1 MKKCK
6 LLKLLLSLLLII
18 PLSMQGQTRKVT
30 GKIADEKGEPVP
42 FATVTIKG
50 TQKAVVSDANGAF
63 SIELSGTQKTLVISS
78 AGYEDKQVD
87 VTSASDITVTLVSG
101 TALGEVVVTA
111 FGVRQQKKSLGFA
124 ATEVT
129 NKQLMESRQPNL
141 VNALQGRVAGVQIN
155 STGGG
160 PGQGA
165 NIVIRGPK
173 SALGNN
179 QPLFV
184 IDGVIVDNSTITEG
198 GQANLRGMSNRMADI
213 NPDDIETMSILRGG
227 AATALYGFRG
237 SNGVIVITTKS
248 AKAGK
253 MRVSYNA
260 TYGIEEV
267 NKFPDVQM
275 KYTQGYRRNV
285 PSEIYYSPTDFF
297 PSWGPSVEAAKA
309 LDPTHPDKIFH
320 HYARAYDQGNQFRN
334 TLNVSGGNDKALVNT
349 SFSYFTHNGVLPN
362 TNYSNWNARVNAV
375 LKLSDKLQFNPSFN
389 YINSGGLRYNADRF
403 NESLTYWSPRWDVK
417 DYKTPE
423 GAHKTYG
430 NNNPIFGA
438 YYNTFKDNVDRMLSN
453 LAFTYS
459 PVSWLDVSYR
469 LGLDFTSDNRRAT
482 APGQVS
488 RPGVVNFG
496 DNPLGF
502 VGEYRILNK
511 VLNSNLLLTGK
522 FNLGQK
528 ITLNARAGHD
538 VVDIN
543 YNFQQTQGSE
553 LDIIGLTTL
562 NNARVITQ
570 SSRRT
575 QLRTMGIFGDATL
588 GYDNFLYLTLT
599 GRNDFASS
607 VASGNRS
614 FFYPSVSLAYVFSQH
629 LRMPDWITYG
639 KLRSSF
645 ARIGIA
651 PVEPYLT
658 NTYYNSAFGAPLNG
672 VNGWTRDDVKG
683 AEDLRPEFTDN
694 REIGLEM
701 QFLNNRLGFDLSLY
715 QINSKDVINR
725 VLVPTSTG
733 FSSFVLNSGEVE
745 NKGIELAINATPV
758 RNNNFSW
765 EINGNFT
772 ANRNEVVRIAEGLNE
787 IVIASQFGYL
797 SSGATQK
804 WVVGQPAGGL
814 YGIAYTRYYGSQT
827 DDRVTVRRD
836 LPLLIAS
843 TGTNAGFPIRDVTN
857 QRLLGNSLPR
867 FIYGVG
873 NSLTYKQFNLSFLF
887 DMRAGVQRYNQLG
900 NFMSA
905 FGIAKYTENRN
916 DTKIFE
922 GVIASGAPNTQQVW
936 LGMERGPDG
945 RDYNDGFYRD
955 IHRGVTENFVEDAGW
970 VRLRNVTLSYNIP
983 AKVLASAKLIKGAS
997 LTFTGNNLWLSTP
1010 FSGFDPENSSFP
1022 SGSNADGF
1030 AGFSYPGVRSY
1041 FVSINVNF

>member
-1 MKKCK
+1 MKKFK
-6 LLKLLLSLLLII
+6 LLKLLLGLLLLI
-18 PLSMQGQTRKVT
+18 PLCMQAQTRKVT
-30 GKIADEKGEPVP
+30 GKISDEKGEPIS
-42 FATVTIKG
+42 FATVSVKG
-50 TQKAVVSDANGAF
+50 TQKAVVSDVNGLF
-63 SIELSGTQKTLVISS
+63 SIELTGAQKTLVISS
-78 AGYEDKQVD
+78 AGFEDLTVD
-87 VTSASDITVTLVSG
+87 VSSTTEVNVTLKAG
-101 TALGEVVVTA
+101 TALGEVIVTA

-124 ATEVT
+124 ATEIS
-129 NKQLMESRQPNL
+129 NKQLVESKQPNL
-141 VNALQGRVAGVQIN
+141 VNAIQGRVAGVQIN

-184 IDGVIVDNSTITEG
+184 IDGVIVDNSTVTEG
-198 GQANLRGMSNRMADI
+198 GNASLRGMSNRIADI
-213 NPDDIETMSILRGG
+213 NPDDIESMSILRGG

-260 TYGIEEV
+260 TYGVEEV
-267 NKFPDVQM
+267 NKFPDVQTT
-275 KYTQGYRRNV
+275 YTQGYRSNNQ
-285 PSEIYYSPTDFF
+285 IYYSAVDFF
-297 PSWGPSVEAAKA
+297 PSWGPRVADAKT
-309 LDPTHPDKIFH
+309 LDPTHPDKLYH
-320 HYARAYDQGNQFRN
+320 HYARAYDKGNQFRN
-334 TLNVSGGNDKALVNT
+334 TLNVSGGNEKALVNT

-362 TNYSNWNARVNAV
+362 TNYSNWNARLNAV

-403 NESLTYWSPRWDVK
+403 NESLSYWSPRWDVK
-417 DYKTPE
+417 DYKTAD

-438 YYNTFKDNVDRMLSN
+438 YYNTFKDDVDRILSN
-453 LAFTYS
+453 LALTYS
-459 PVSWLDVSYR
+459 PISWLDISYR

-482 APGQVS
+482 APGQIA
-488 RPGVVNFG
+488 RPGVVSFG

-511 VLNSNLLLTGK
+511 VLNSNLLITGK
-522 FNLGQK
+522 FNIGEK
-528 ITLNARAGHD
+528 FTLNARAGHD
-538 VVDIN
+538 VVDIK

-575 QLRTMGIFGDATL
+575 QLRTMGIFADATL
-588 GYDNFLYLTLT
+588 GYDDFLYLTLT
-599 GRNDFASS
+599 GRNDYASS
-607 VASGNRS
+607 VASGNSS
-614 FFYPSVSLAYVFSQH
+614 FFYPSASLSYVFSQH
-629 LRMPDWITYG
+629 FQMPDWISYG
-639 KLRSSF
+639 KLRGSF

-658 NTYYNSAFGAPLNG
+658 NTYYNSAFGQPVNG

-683 AEDLRPEFTDN
+683 SEDLKPEFTDN
-694 REIGLEM
+694 REVGLEM
-701 QFLNNRLGFDLSLY
+701 QFLNNRVGFDVSFY

-733 FSSFVLNSGEVE
+733 FTSYVLNSGEIE
-745 NKGIELAINATPV
+745 NKGIELAVNGTPV
-758 RNNNFSW
+758 RTNNFTW
-765 EINGNFT
+765 EVNANFT
-772 ANRNEVVRIAEGLNE
+772 SNRNKVVRLAEGLNE
-787 IVIASQFGYL
+787 IVIATQFGYL

-827 DDRVTVRRD
+827 DDKVTLRRD

-843 TGTNAGFPIRDVTN
+843 TGNLAGFPIRDATN

-867 FIYGVG
+867 FLYGVS

-887 DMRAGVQRYNQLG
+887 DMRAGVQRFNQLG

-905 FGIAKYTENRN
+905 FGIAKYTEDRN
-916 DTKIFE
+916 DLRVFK
-922 GVIASGAPNTQQVW
+922 GVIAGGAANTQSVW
-936 LGMERGPDG
+936 LGMEIGPDG
-945 RDYNDGFYRD
+945 RDYDDGFYRN

-970 VRLRNVTLSYNIP
+970 VRLRNLSLSYSLP
-983 AKVLASAKLIKGAS
+983 AGVLAKTKFVKGAS
-997 LTFTGNNLWLSTP
+997 FTITGNNLWLSTP
-1010 FSGFDPENSSFP
+1010 FTGFDPENSSNP

-1041 FVSINVNF
+1041 FVGINVNF

>member
-1 MKKCK
+1 MKKFK

-30 GKIADEKGEPVP
+30 GKITDEKGEAVP

-50 TQKAVVSDANGAF
+50 TQKAVASDANGIF
-63 SIELSGTQKTLVISS
+63 SIEITGTQKTLVISS

-87 VTSASDITVTLVSG
+87 VTSASDISVTLVSG

-124 ATEVT
+124 ATEIN

-141 VNALQGRVAGVQIN
+141 VNAIQGRVAGVQIN

-184 IDGVIVDNSTITEG
+184 IDGVIVDNSTVTEG

-213 NPDDIETMSILRGG
+213 NPDDIESMSILRGG

-248 AKAGK
+248 AKEGK

-275 KYTQGYRRNV
+275 KYTQGYR
-285 PSEIYYSPTDFF
+285 SGGQIYYSATDFF
-297 PSWGPSVEAAKA
+297 PTWGPSVETAKA
-309 LDPTHPDKIFH
+309 LDPTHPDKLFH
-320 HYARAYDQGNQFRN
+320 HYARAYQQGNQFRN

-403 NESLTYWSPRWDVK
+403 NEGLSYWSPRWDVR

-423 GAHKTYG
+423 GGHKTYL
-430 NNNPIFGA
+430 NNNPVFGA
-438 YYNTFKDNVDRMLSN
+438 YYNEFEDNVDRMLSN

-459 PVSWLDVSYR
+459 PVNWLDVSYR

-482 APGQVS
+482 APGQIA
-488 RPGVVNFG
+488 RPGFVNFA
-496 DNPLGF
+496 DNALGF

-511 VLNSNLLLTGK
+511 VLNSNLLVTGK
-522 FNLGQK
+522 FNLGEK

-543 YNFQQTQGSE
+543 YNFQQTQGTE

-570 SSRRT
+570 NSRRT
-575 QLRTMGIFGDATL
+575 QLRTMGIFGDATI

-607 VASGNRS
+607 VASGNSS
-614 FFYPSVSLAYVFSQH
+614 FFYPSVSVAYVFSQH
-629 LRMPDWITYG
+629 LKMPDWITYG
-639 KLRSSF
+639 KLRASF

-658 NTYYNSAFGAPLNG
+658 NTYYNSAFGQPVNG

-683 AEDLRPEFTDN
+683 SEDLKPEFTDN
-694 REIGLEM
+694 REVGLEM
-701 QFLNNRLGFDLSLY
+701 QFLNNRLGFDFSLY

-733 FSSFVLNSGEVE
+733 FSSYVLNSGEVE
-745 NKGIELAINATPV
+745 NKGIELAVNATPV
-758 RNNNFSW
+758 RTNNFSW

-772 ANRNEVVRIAEGLNE
+772 ANRNKVVRLAEGLNE
-787 IVIASQFGYL
+787 IVIATQFGYI

-814 YGIAYTRYYGSQT
+814 YGIAYTRYYGTQT
-827 DDRVTVRRD
+827 DDRVTLRND
-836 LPLLIAS
+836 LPLLIAT

-857 QRLLGNSLPR
+857 QRLLGNALPR
-867 FIYGVG
+867 FMYGIG

-887 DMRAGVQRYNQLG
+887 DMRAGVQRFNQMG

-916 DTKIFE
+916 DTKVFD

-936 LGMERGPDG
+936 LGMETGPDG
-945 RDYNDGFYRD
+945 RNYGDGFYRN

-970 VRLRNVTLSYNIP
+970 VRLRNLSLSYNLP
-983 AKVLASAKLIKGAS
+983 AKTLAKTKLIKGAS
-997 LTFTGNNLWLSTP
+997 VTFTGNNLWLSTP
-1010 FSGFDPENSSFP
+1010 FTGFDPENSSNP

-1041 FVSINVNF
+1041 FVGINVNF